1 MPFGLKNAGKT
12 IQRCIQEVVQN
23 FSDVFV
29 YSDDVLVASSDI
41 ELHLKTL
48 DRLLKKLNEYGL
60 RLNLSKCNWPKET
73 VDFLECEISS

>member
-23 FSDVFV
+23 ISDVFV

-41 ELHLKTL
+41 ESHLKTL